1 MGSVC
6 SGETDAHIEG
16 VWGIILYYLNPK
28 IMKSENHL
36 IITGTVISDVAINPG
51 QIHFRFRIIH
61 NFGGGRPPLTLNCV
75 QIVKPGTE
83 PKLPQ
88 KGDAVRI
95 RAYLRIHAERIEA
108 VVKSIDIDG
117 NNLIR

>member
-1 MGSVC
+1 
-6 SGETDAHIEG
+6 
-16 VWGIILYYLNPK
+16 
-28 IMKSENHL
+28 MKSENHL
-36 IITGTVISDVAINPG
+36 IITGIVISDVAINPG

-61 NFGGGRPPLTLNCV
+61 NFGGGRPSFTLNCV
-75 QIVKPGTE
+75 QIVRPGTE
-83 PKLPQ
+83 PKIPK

-95 RAYLRIHAERIEA
+95 RAYLRINAERIEA

>member
-1 MGSVC
+1 
-6 SGETDAHIEG
+6 
-16 VWGIILYYLNPK
+16 
-28 IMKSENHL
+28 MKSENHL
-36 IITGTVISDVAINPG
+36 IITGIVISDVAIKPE
-51 QIHFRFRIIH
+51 QPYVRFRIIH
-61 NFGGGRPPLTLNCV
+61 SLGIGSKPLFLDCL

-83 PKLPQ
+83 PKIPQ